1 MKTETCLTQ
10 PKYLLIAIFIQLPA
24 PPPILI
30 TVHVD
35 YVQSYQ
41 ATYFYHLSFSWISGG
56 FMQFWLYHLKGCVGK
71 SPTKWHLISSPI
83 LLLLKEAESN
93 LLGESCHLSDVTL
106 RLFSISATLH
116 YFVHATCQE
125 DNNVFGSTLKP
136 RCLLLYWGKV
146 SVVNPDCFGF
156 ACMYES
162 LHLVSINGLTATH
175 LQ

>member
-10 PKYLLIAIFIQLPA
+10 PKYLLIAILIQLSA

-41 ATYFYHLSFSWISGG
+41 VTFLLCILFLNFWRSHAILTLSFEGVCGKKPYKVTLDLQSNSPFVGG
-56 FMQFWLYHLKGCVGK
+56 SKKQFVRR
-71 SPTKWHLISSPI
+71 I
-83 LLLLKEAESN
+83 LLSVRCYFT
-93 LLGESCHLSDVTL
+93 S
-106 RLFSISATLH
+106 LFHATLH
-116 YFVHATCQE
+116 YFVHATGQE
-125 DNNVFGSTLKP
+125 DNNVFGSTLK
-136 RCLLLYWGKV
+136 RLLLYWGKV

>member
-10 PKYLLIAIFIQLPA
+10 PKYLLIAILIQLPA

-30 TVHVD
+30 TVLTCGLCTILPSDIFLLCILFLNFWRFHVIL
-35 YVQSYQ
+35 
-41 ATYFYHLSFSWISGG
+41 TLSFEGVCGKKPYKVTLDLQSNSPFVGG
-56 FMQFWLYHLKGCVGK
+56 SKKQFVRR
-71 SPTKWHLISSPI
+71 I
-83 LLLLKEAESN
+83 LLSVRCYFAS
-93 LLGESCHLSDVTL
+93 
-106 RLFSISATLH
+106 LFHATLH

-125 DNNVFGSTLKP
+125 DNNVFGSTLK
-136 RCLLLYWGKV
+136 RLLLYWGKV
-146 SVVNPDCFGF
+146 SVVNPDRFGF